1 MQASRHAGGQARRHT
16 QAQQAGRQT
25 PQQQPGR
32 QHSSS
37 QAGRQHSS
45 SQAGRQH
52 SSSQG
57 KQAGSTTAE
66 ACRQQSRQ
74 AVRCGGHANRQAVGH
89 TGKLA
94 AAFMRTHACSNAI
107 CKTIFCCHLRCARV
121 HTRVFALIRLCGGG
135 GRSPAAGRSSYTFC
149 MTSWNQDSPCCTKV
163 SSGTRTRK
171 RRRILPKALRMLAL
185 SKIAGPMQPHAGLA
199 PSKSQALCNMLALC
213 SNILALCR

>member
-1 MQASRHAGGQARRHT
+1 MWRACKQTVWRADRRAVSSLHA
-16 QAQQAGRQT
+16 
-25 PQQQPGR
+25 
-32 QHSSS
+32 
-37 QAGRQHSS
+37 
-45 SQAGRQH
+45 
-52 SSSQG
+52 
-57 KQAGSTTAE
+57 KIMIVK
-66 ACRQQSRQ
+66 C
-74 AVRCGGHANRQAVGH
+74 
-89 TGKLA
+89 KLQDY
-94 AAFMRTHACSNAI
+94 
-107 CKTIFCCHLRCARV
+107 FCCHLWSTRV

-171 RRRILPKALRMLAL
+171 RRRIFPKALRMLAL